1 MRKIALV
8 AITVVAIA
16 LLAPASL
23 ANGPW
28 KVQAMQFGAPT
39 EQVGVGSQFEVK
51 GSGFHSRVLP
61 VKICVDGRSCTLAT
75 VDDRGDFMES
85 RMISTPGMHTIEVF
99 QAQGMQIKSWR
110 VMATATLSV
119 VE

>member
-8 AITVVAIA
+8 AITVAAIT

-23 ANGPW
+23 AKGPW
-28 KVQAMQFGAPT
+28 KVEAMQFGAPT
-39 EQVGVGSQFEVK
+39 DQVGVGAAFEVK
-51 GSGFHSRVLP
+51 GSGFHARVLP
-61 VKICVDGRSCTLAT
+61 VKICVDGRSCTLAN
-75 VDDRGDFMES
+75 VDSRGDFMET
-85 RMISTPGMHTIEVF
+85 RFISTPGVHTIEVS

-110 VMATATLSV
+110 LMATTTLAV

>member
-8 AITVVAIA
+8 AVTVAAIA

-28 KVQAMQFGAPT
+28 KVEAMQFGAPT
-39 EQVGVGSQFEVK
+39 DQVAVGAAFEVK
-51 GSGFHSRVLP
+51 GSGFHGPLP
-61 VKICVDGRSCTLAT
+61 VKICVDGRSCSLAI
-75 VDDRGDFMES
+75 VDKRGDFMET
-85 RMISTPGMHTIEVF
+85 RFISTPGIHTIEVSR
-99 QAQGMQIKSWR
+99 AQSMQIKGWN
-110 VMATATLSV
+110 VMATTTLAV